1 MMVERFTSCA
11 EKLNERVSEYN
22 LYKRQKEEAE
32 NKSVE
37 CLQNLKDLDASIA
50 IVQNIAGNLQNN
62 IKDKIVSIVQKALD
76 ATFPGLYF
84 DMEFVTRR
92 DKTEC
97 DLICMDAQGNRQS
110 ILDGLGGGAKDI
122 ISFALRVAVW
132 SLDKTAAKVI
142 LLDESFK
149 FLSAEKKQAGA
160 DLLDVLSRDLGIQFI
175 IVSHIPEVISVGKSI
190 YRIEKDKSGISH
202 IKN

>member
-22 LYKRQKEEAE
+22 LYRKQKEEAE
-32 NKSVE
+32 DKAAE
-37 CLQNLKDLDASIA
+37 CLSKLKDLDASIA

-62 IKDKIVSIVQKALD
+62 IKGKIVSIVQKALD
-76 ATFPGLYF
+76 ATFPGMYF

-97 DLICMDAQGNRQS
+97 DLICMDAHGNRQS
-110 ILDGLGGGAKDI
+110 VLDGLGGGAKDI

-132 SLDKTAAKVI
+132 SLDKTASKTI

-149 FLSAEKKQAGA
+149 FLSQEKKQAGA

-190 YRIEKDKSGISH
+190 YRIEKDKDGVSH